1 MHLNITFLQSH
12 LSLCLT
18 YSIPLLCDSQSSVS
32 GKFFFL
38 SILLLS
44 CFHLYP
50 FLLSSTKK
58 KKKSHRLSSS
68 IFLFFH
74 VIQASQ
80 SFSLSSSDKILLVPL
95 AFYPQSYFKNFI
107 FKNTKIIF
115 HVIFKFITLVN
126 SSIR

>member
-12 LSLCLT
+12 LSLYLI
-18 YSIPLLCDSQSSVS
+18 YSVPWLCDSQSSVS

-50 FLLSSTKK
+50 FLLSSSK

-68 IFLFFH
+68 TLLLFH
-74 VIQASQ
+74 MLQASQ
-80 SFSLSSSDKILLVPL
+80 SFSLSSSDKIVLVPL
-95 AFYPQSYFKNFI
+95 AFYPQSYFNNFI

-115 HVIFKFITLVN
+115 YVTFKFITPVN